1 MMLAHRGIAEIPE
14 KRFSHK
20 RAYVWNGVRVEIFL
34 AQPGPPD
41 TTVMFDG
48 RVTVHWPVN
57 TFAEGTI
64 AGLPVISV
72 SALSLYRTDHDQ
84 VARAY
89 RDHSNEPSA
98 RE

>member
-1 MMLAHRGIAEIPE
+1 MLAHRGIAEIPK

-48 RVTVHWPVN
+48 PVRSVT
-57 TFAEGTI
+57 
-64 AGLPVISV
+64 GLFTRSRKVQLQACP
-72 SALSLYRTDHDQ
+72 SLAFQ
-84 VARAY
+84 L
-89 RDHSNEPSA
+89 
-98 RE
+98 